1 MLATEPAAFFSQPL
15 VSAALAIALVT
26 VGVLLLLPLRRAR
39 RRRLRKPEGGQEG
52 RLGIV
57 TSFELGKRRRV
68 LLIRRD
74 DTGHFVL
81 TGGPSDTFLGTI
93 STDEAHAQFEE
104 SSEVWTQD
112 GVPDAASSG
121 LARPF
126 IEAAKRLTTAAEGLV
141 PLALLSG
148 AAGAGAGLICG
159 LFRMAL
165 EEADRFRNALPAW
178 LPEPLLGFSLLTAG
192 ASTAAALSAFLVRR
206 YGVHAAGSGIPQVE
220 AVISGDLPTA
230 PYILLPVKFVGG
242 LLAIGAGFALGREGP
257 CVQMGAT
264 FAHLIGKAARRNA
277 GDCRVLLAAGAGA
290 GLAAAFNAP
299 LAGSA
304 FVLEEL
310 LRKFDARSVVAALG
324 ASGSAI
330 VAAQFI
336 TGSAPIFA
344 VAALPEPTF
353 ADNLLCSLL
362 GITAGLAG
370 AIYNR
375 ALFGALA
382 IADRLAGWTV
392 EARAA
397 AIGAAVGALAWF
409 APGLVGGG
417 DALAQQ
423 ALDGTAALALLPF
436 IFVLRLILSAA
447 SYAAGTPGGLF
458 APLLALGAQM
468 GFLFGSAFDLAQ
480 AAPAPH
486 AASFALVGMAAL
498 FAAVVRAPL
507 TGMILVTEMTANS
520 ILLLPMLAACFSAM
534 AVAAI
539 LGESPVYDALK
550 IRTLEMWRKSQRR
563 VRAKPG

>member
-1 MLATEPAAFFSQPL
+1 LADRS
-15 VSAALAIALVT
+15 SAELA
-26 VGVLLLLPLRRAR
+26 
-39 RRRLRKPEGGQEG
+39 EGGEG
-52 RLGIV
+52 WPQ
-57 TSFELGKRRRV
+57 GK
-68 LLIRRD
+68 
-74 DTGHFVL
+74 
-81 TGGPSDTFLGTI
+81 GP
-93 STDEAHAQFEE
+93 DEPFFA
-104 SSEVWTQD
+104 
-112 GVPDAASSG
+112 P
-121 LARPF
+121 ARPF

-165 EEADRFRNALPAW
+165 EDADRFRNALPAW
-178 LPEPLLGFSLLTAG
+178 WHEEPWLGFSLLTAG
-192 ASTAAALSAFLVRR
+192 ASTAAAMSAFLVRR

-220 AVISGDLPTA
+220 AVISGDLAPA

-290 GLAAAFNAP
+290 GLAAVFNAP
-299 LAGSA
+299 FAGSA

-310 LRKFDARSVVAALG
+310 LRKFDARSAVAALG
-324 ASGSAI
+324 ASASAI

-353 ADNLLCSLL
+353 ADNLFCFLL

-370 AIYNR
+370 ALYNR

-382 IADRLAGWTV
+382 IADRLAGWPV

-423 ALDGTAALALLPF
+423 TLDGTAALALLPF
-436 IFVLRLILSAA
+436 IFALRLVLSAA

-458 APLLALGAQM
+458 APLLALGAQL
-468 GFLFGSAFDLAQ
+468 GFFFGSIFDAGE
-480 AAPAPH
+480 ASPALH
-486 AASFALVGMAAL
+486 AASYGLVGMAAL
-498 FAAVVRAPL
+498 FAAIVRAPL

-539 LGESPVYDALK
+539 LGEPPVYDALK
-550 IRTLEMWRKSQRR
+550 QRTLEVWRKSQR
-563 VRAKPG
+563 

>member
-26 VGVLLLLPLRRAR
+26 VGALMLLSFRRAR
-39 RRRLRKPEGGQEG
+39 RRRLRKPEGGQDG

-57 TSFELGKRRRV
+57 TSFELGRRRRV

-93 STDEAHAQFEE
+93 SAQAKLEAV
-104 SSEVWTQD
+104 SEVWAQD

-126 IEAAKRLTTAAEGLV
+126 IEAAKRLSTAAEGLV
-141 PLALLSG
+141 ALAMLSG
-148 AAGAGAGLICG
+148 VAGAGAGLICG

-178 LPEPLLGFSLLTAG
+178 LHEEPLLGFSLLTAG

-220 AVISGDLPTA
+220 AVLSGDLPPA

-242 LLAIGAGFALGREGP
+242 LFAIGAGFALGREGP
-257 CVQMGAT
+257 CVQIGAT
-264 FAHLIGKAARRNA
+264 FAHLIGKAARRSA

-310 LRKFDARSVVAALG
+310 HRKFDARSAVAALG

-353 ADNLLCSLL
+353 VDNLLCFLL

-370 AIYNR
+370 ALYNR

-382 IADRLAGWTV
+382 IADRFAGWTL

-409 APGLVGGG
+409 APGLAGGG

-423 ALDGTAALALLPF
+423 TLDGTAALALLPF
-436 IFVLRLILSAA
+436 IFALRLILSAA

-468 GFLFGSAFDLAQ
+468 GFLFGSAFDPAQ
-480 AAPAPH
+480 AALAPH

-498 FAAVVRAPL
+498 FAAVVRVPL

-520 ILLLPMLAACFSAM
+520 ILLLPMLAACFSAL

-539 LGESPVYDALK
+539 LGEQPVYDALK
-550 IRTLEMWRKSQRR
+550 IRTLEMWRKLRH
-563 VRAKPG
+563 